1 MSTDV
6 RTDPLSEAACGC
18 EEDTRLSL
26 SRRGL
31 LAGAAG
37 LVAAGVATSVPTQYA
52 WANPGYRG
60 DVLVVLSLRGGFDG
74 LSAVAPVADAAYVK
88 ARPTIALQQS
98 QALMLDRTFGLH
110 PSLAPL
116 KPFWDAKSLAL
127 VHAVGQTSPT
137 RSHFKAMEDME
148 NAAPGST
155 LRTGWLDRM
164 LGATSSP
171 STFTGLAVGSSPRAF
186 SGPFNELGLRSID
199 QLTLSGAG
207 SASDSARW
215 RTVLTALHSSAPA
228 HVKTPATAALAAFGT
243 TTAMKTA
250 GYTPRAGVTYPA
262 DELGGALRDVARL
275 IKHGVGLRAA
285 AVDFGGWDTH
295 AGMGS
300 SAKGFM
306 RDHLGRLAA
315 ALAAFWTDLGP
326 EQPRVT
332 VVTLSEFGRRLTE
345 NASGGLDHGHGNL
358 AMVLGGGVN
367 GGKVYG
373 SWPGLASSA
382 LVDGDLAGTTD
393 YRTILAEVVER
404 RQKLSAGTI
413 FPGVSSSRLG
423 LVRAA

>member
-1 MSTDV
+1 MTDV
-6 RTDPLSEAACGC
+6 RPDPLTESPCGC
-18 EEDTRLSL
+18 AEDTRLSL

-52 WANPGYRG
+52 WADPGYRG

-88 ARPTIALQQS
+88 ARPTIGLQQS

-110 PSLAPL
+110 PSLKAL
-116 KPFWDAKSLAL
+116 KPFWDAKSLAF

-164 LGATSSP
+164 LGATASP
-171 STFTGLAVGSSPRAF
+171 STFTGVAFGPSPRALQ
-186 SGPFNELGLRSID
+186 GPFNELSIRGVD
-199 QLTLSGAG
+199 QLSLSGAG

-215 RTVLTALHSSAPA
+215 RTVLAAVNSNAPA
-228 HVKTPATAALAAFGT
+228 HVRVPTTAALAAFGT
-243 TTAMKTA
+243 ATKMKEA
-250 GYTPRAGVTYPA
+250 GYTPRAGVTYPG

-275 IKHGVGLRAA
+275 VKQGVGLRAA

-295 AGMGS
+295 AGMGNA
-300 SAKGFM
+300 AKGFM

-315 ALAAFWTDLGP
+315 ALAAFWTDLGA
-326 EQPRVT
+326 EQSRVT
-332 VVTLSEFGRRLTE
+332 VITLSEFGRRLTE

-393 YRTILAEVVER
+393 YRTILAEVMER
-404 RQKLSAGTI
+404 RQKLTASTV
-413 FPGVSSSRLG
+413 FPGVGSSRLG

>member
-6 RTDPLSEAACGC
+6 RPDPSTEAACGC
-18 EEDTRLSL
+18 EEDARLTL

-37 LVAAGVATSVPTQYA
+37 AVAAGLATTVPTQYA
-52 WANPGYRG
+52 WADPGYRG

-74 LSAVAPVADAAYVK
+74 LSAVAPVADPAYLK
-88 ARPTIALQQS
+88 ARPTIGLQQS

-110 PSLAPL
+110 PSLQPL
-116 KPFWDAKSLAL
+116 KPFWDAGSLAF

-171 STFTGLAVGSSPRAF
+171 STFTGVSFGPSPRAL
-186 SGPFNELGLRSID
+186 SGPFNELSLRTVD

-207 SASDSARW
+207 SANDAARW
-215 RTVLTALHSSAPA
+215 RTVLTALHGSAPA
-228 HVKTPATAALAAFGT
+228 HVKAPATAALAAVGT
-243 TTAMKTA
+243 TTAMKAA
-250 GYTPRAGVTYPA
+250 GYTPRSGVTYPT
-262 DELGGALRDVARL
+262 DDLGQALRDVARL
-275 IKHGVGLRAA
+275 VKHGVGLRAA

-295 AGMGS
+295 AGMGNA
-300 SAKGFM
+300 AKGFM

-315 ALAAFWTDLGP
+315 ALAAFWSDLGA
-326 EQPRVT
+326 EQSRVT

-373 SWPGLASSA
+373 SWPGLASSS

-404 RQKLSAGTI
+404 RQKLTASTV